1 VSSIDTDAR
10 TARESRAVRAAAARL
25 GVRVHTVRPVALG
38 RTGVY
43 RVLID
48 APDQAE
54 RFSLGRTTVAA
65 KVTSQL
71 DSITDPVTVHH
82 LVDDLHAAGA
92 PVPGALHP
100 DPVHMPAGVV
110 AFWPWLER
118 ALVTASQW
126 GMLTAEFHRAGA
138 RFSPRA
144 GAYHPGAVF
153 GPRLAR
159 ARVLART
166 PGHPLHGAHR
176 LVRAVEDALDDS
188 VDDALAACT
197 QAPVVLAIGDNQPGN
212 ILRAGPRL
220 LVNDFER
227 LVAGPPALDLAGI
240 LLGTW
245 HYGFLASAFE
255 QFRDGYGPG
264 APTAAQARPFARI
277 RELSGLIVAMLAA
290 ADPAMA
296 EQARTR
302 AGVLAGP
309 GQGEPWAFVGNPQD
323 MTLAPA
329 PMTPVAPPR

>member
-1 VSSIDTDAR
+1 VNSIDTDAR

-25 GVRVHTVRPVALG
+25 GVRVHTLQAVALG

-48 APDQAE
+48 APEPAE
-54 RFSLGRTTVAA
+54 RFRPGRRIVAV
-65 KVTSQL
+65 KVTSQV

-92 PVPGALHP
+92 PVPGVLHP
-100 DPVHMPAGVV
+100 DPVRLPAGLV

-118 ALVTASQW
+118 APVTASQW
-126 GMLTAEFHRAGA
+126 GALTAEFHRAGA
-138 RFSPRA
+138 RFAPRA

-176 LVRAVEDALDDS
+176 LVRAVEDALDDA

-197 QAPVVLAIGDNQPGN
+197 RDPVVLAIGDNQPGN

-245 HYGFLASAFE
+245 HYGFPASAFE
-255 QFRDGYGPG
+255 EFRDGYGPG

-296 EQARTR
+296 EQAHTR

-309 GQGEPWAFVGNPQD
+309 GQGGPWSFVGNPQD

-329 PMTPVAPPR
+329 PTPPAAPPR